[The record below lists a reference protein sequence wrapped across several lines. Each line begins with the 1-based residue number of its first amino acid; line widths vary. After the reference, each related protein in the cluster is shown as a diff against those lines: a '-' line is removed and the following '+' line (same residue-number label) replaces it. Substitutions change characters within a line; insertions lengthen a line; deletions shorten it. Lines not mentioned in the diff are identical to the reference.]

1 LRFEPDCGGILLAS
15 EKGANMAQDGSLKVV
30 IAALIG
36 NFMIAVTKFAAAMY
50 TGSSAMLSEGVHSLV
65 DTGNQALML
74 LGITRSKK
82 PADDQH
88 PFGYGMELY
97 FWAFVVALL
106 LFSLGAGVSIYEGIL
121 KIRDPHPMTSP
132 GVNYVVLGAAFLI
145 ELWAWTIAFGEFKG
159 GIGRAGF
166 WRATRASK
174 NPAVFVVL
182 FEDTAALLGLLVAFA
197 AIAASQ
203 ILDMPVLDGVG
214 SLVIGLIL
222 ALTAIILVVE
232 CKALL
237 IGEAASPNIISGI
250 RRLANDQPEILGIN
264 ELRTM
269 HLGPD
274 DVLLALSLDFKNDL
288 NAGRVEETVSRL
300 ELKIKERYQEIRR
313 VFIEIQSPGA
323 AAD

>member
-1 LRFEPDCGGILLAS
+1 
-15 EKGANMAQDGSLKVV
+15 MAHDGSLKVV
-30 IAALIG
+30 FAALVG
-36 NFMIAVTKFAAAMY
+36 NFTIAVTKFAAAAY

-82 PADDQH
+82 PADAQH

-121 KIRDPHPMTSP
+121 KIRNPHPMTSP
-132 GVNYVVLGAAFLI
+132 GVNYIVLGAAFLI
-145 ELWAWTIAFGEFKG
+145 EMWAWTVAFNEFKE

-166 WRATRASK
+166 WQATRTSK
-174 NPAVFVVL
+174 NPAVFTVL
-182 FEDTAALLGLLVAFA
+182 FEDTAALLGLLVAFV

-203 ILDMPVLDGVG
+203 ILEMPVLDGVG
-214 SLVIGLIL
+214 SLIIGLIL
-222 ALTAIILVVE
+222 ALTAIILVIE

-237 IGEAASPNIISGI
+237 IGEAASPAIIKGI
-250 RRLANDQPEILGIN
+250 RKLANEQPEVLGIN

-269 HLGPD
+269 HLGPE
-274 DVLLALSLDFKNDL
+274 DVLLALSLDFKNNL
-288 NAGRVEETVSRL
+288 NAGQVEATVSHL
-300 ELKIKERYQEIRR
+300 EKQIKERYQEIRR

>member
-1 LRFEPDCGGILLAS
+1 
-15 EKGANMAQDGSLKVV
+15 MAHDGSLKVV
-30 IAALIG
+30 IAALVG
-36 NFMIAVTKFAAAMY
+36 NFTIAVTKFAAAAY

-82 PADDQH
+82 PADEQH

-121 KIRDPHPMTSP
+121 KIRNPHPMTSP
-132 GVNYVVLGAAFLI
+132 GVNYIVLGAAFLI
-145 ELWAWTIAFGEFKG
+145 EMWAWTVAFNEFKG

-166 WRATRASK
+166 WHATRTSK
-174 NPAVFVVL
+174 NPAVFIVL

-203 ILDMPVLDGVG
+203 ILDMPILDGVG
-214 SLVIGLIL
+214 SLIIGLIL
-222 ALTAIILVVE
+222 ALTAIILVIE

-237 IGEAASPNIISGI
+237 IGEAASPAIIKGI
-250 RRLANDQPEILGIN
+250 RKLANEQPEVLGIN

-274 DVLLALSLDFKNDL
+274 DVLLALSLDFKNNL
-288 NAGRVEETVSRL
+288 NAGQVEVTVSRL
-300 ELKIKERYQEIRR
+300 EKQIKERYQEIRR

>member
-1 LRFEPDCGGILLAS
+1 
-15 EKGANMAQDGSLKVV
+15 MAQDGSLKVV
-30 IAALIG
+30 VAALVG
-36 NFMIAVTKFAAAMY
+36 NLTIAITKFAAAAY

-121 KIRDPHPMTSP
+121 KIRNPHPMTSP

-145 ELWAWTIAFGEFKG
+145 ELWAWTVAFNEFKG
-159 GIGRAGF
+159 SIGRGGF
-166 WRATRASK
+166 WQATRTSK
-174 NPAVFVVL
+174 NPAVFTVL

-203 ILDMPVLDGVG
+203 YLDMPILDGVG
-214 SLVIGLIL
+214 SLIIGLIL
-222 ALTAIILVVE
+222 ALTAILLVIE

-237 IGEAASPNIISGI
+237 IGEAADPTIIKGI
-250 RRLANDQPEILGIN
+250 RKLANEHPEVLGIN

-269 HLGPD
+269 HLGPE
-274 DVLLALSLDFKNDL
+274 DVLLALSLDFKNNL
-288 NAGRVEETVSRL
+288 NAGQVEATVSRL
-300 ELKIKERYQEIRR
+300 ERQIKERYGEIRR

>member
-1 LRFEPDCGGILLAS
+1 
-15 EKGANMAQDGSLKVV
+15 MAEEGSLKVV

-36 NFMIAVTKFAAAMY
+36 NFTIAVTKFAAASY

-82 PADDQH
+82 PADEKH

-106 LFSLGAGVSIYEGIL
+106 LFSLGAGISIYEGIL
-121 KIRDPHPMTSP
+121 KIRNPHPMTSP
-132 GVNYVVLGAAFLI
+132 SINYIVLGAAFLI
-145 ELWAWTIAFGEFKG
+145 ELWAWTIAFNEFKG
-159 GIGRAGF
+159 SIGRAGF
-166 WRATRASK
+166 WHATRTSK
-174 NPAVFVVL
+174 NAAVFTVL
-182 FEDTAALLGLLVAFA
+182 FEDTAALLGLLVAFV

-222 ALTAIILVVE
+222 ALTAIILVIE

-237 IGEAASPNIISGI
+237 IGEAASPTIINGI
-250 RRLANDQPEILGIN
+250 RKLADEQPEVLGIN
-264 ELRTM
+264 ELRTI
-269 HLGPD
+269 HLGPE
-274 DVLLALSLDFKNDL
+274 DVLLALSLDFKNNL
-288 NAGRVEETVSRL
+288 NAGQVEVTVSRL
-300 ELKIKERYQEIRR
+300 ERQIKERYREIRR
-313 VFIEIQSPGA
+313 VFIEIQSPGS

>member
-1 LRFEPDCGGILLAS
+1 
-15 EKGANMAQDGSLKVV
+15 MAQEGSLKVV
-30 IAALIG
+30 IAALVG
-36 NFMIAVTKFAAAMY
+36 NFIIAITKFAAAMY

-74 LGITRSKK
+74 LGLTRSKK
-82 PADDQH
+82 PPDEIH

-121 KIRDPHPMTSP
+121 KIKDPHPMTNP

-145 ELWAWTIAFGEFKG
+145 ELWAWTIALKEFKRG
-159 GIGRAGF
+159 MGRSGF
-166 WRATRASK
+166 LKAARSSK
-174 NPAVFVVL
+174 NPAIFTVL
-182 FEDTAALLGLLVAFA
+182 FEDTAALLGLMVAFV

-203 ILDMPVLDGVG
+203 ILNMPVLDGVG

-222 ALTAIILVVE
+222 AMTAIILVIE

-237 IGEAASPNIISGI
+237 IGEAASPNIIKGI
-250 RRLANDQPEILGIN
+250 RKLANEQAEVEGIN

-269 HLGPD
+269 HLGPE

-288 NAGRVEETVSRL
+288 NAGEVERTVSRL
-300 ELKIKERYQEIRR
+300 ESQIKERYVEIRR

-323 AAD
+323 PAD